1 MIINMTETVFNK
13 LICLCQSSKRELSG
27 VINTIVDDEEIYVL
41 DFKLDDNLLIKSSNS
56 HEIVFNKSEYITKI
70 IYELMLTNNQIYIRF
85 HTHPMFNKASTLSKA
100 DIDSLK
106 YIQCLSK
113 KITKND
119 HKNYTKIIEG
129 IISNSE
135 IAFYTY
141 DLDSNSIVRLPLFC
155 DGMEIIP
162 SSEKNIFQIFN
173 EAFSKGI
180 KLTKKL

>member
-1 MIINMTETVFNK
+1 MKQNQNFHKITFNMP
-13 LICLCQSSKRELSG
+13 
-27 VINTIVDDEEIYVL
+27 
-41 DFKLDDNLLIKSSNS
+41 
-56 HEIVFNKSEYITKI
+56 EYITKI

-85 HTHPMFNKASTLSKA
+85 HMHPMFNKASTLSKA
-100 DIDSLK
+100 DIDFLK

-141 DLDSNSIVRLPLFC
+141 NLDSNSIVRLPLF
-155 DGMEIIP
+155 
-162 SSEKNIFQIFN
+162 
-173 EAFSKGI
+173 
-180 KLTKKL
+180 L

>member
-1 MIINMTETVFNK
+1 MKQNQNFHKITFNMP
-13 LICLCQSSKRELSG
+13 
-27 VINTIVDDEEIYVL
+27 
-41 DFKLDDNLLIKSSNS
+41 
-56 HEIVFNKSEYITKI
+56 EYITKI

-85 HTHPMFNKASTLSKA
+85 HTHPMFNKAYTLSKA
-100 DIDSLK
+100 DIDFLK

-141 DLDSNSIVRLPLFC
+141 DLDYNSIVRLPLFC

-162 SSEKNIFQIFN
+162 SSEKKCFKSLVKPFQ
-173 EAFSKGI
+173 KV
-180 KLTKKL
+180 

>member
-1 MIINMTETVFNK
+1 MKQNQNFHKITFNMP
-13 LICLCQSSKRELSG
+13 
-27 VINTIVDDEEIYVL
+27 
-41 DFKLDDNLLIKSSNS
+41 
-56 HEIVFNKSEYITKI
+56 EYITKI

-85 HTHPMFNKASTLSKA
+85 HMHPMFNKASTLSKA
-100 DIDSLK
+100 DIDFLK